1 MSIQKK
7 IKMIKPVAP
16 KTGFS
21 TNFLKGLPLPA
32 PGVDRYIVPAGR
44 DGFGIRVSST
54 GKKTFVKSY
63 RFGSKTKLWT
73 ICDFPAYSL
82 HEALALLADGMQMLR
97 RGLDPSVQSKAIK
110 VARVA
115 SAQLTF
121 GELADKYL
129 ASCTTIAKSTVDTYR
144 ECLYN
149 YVFQSKKPAR
159 KDGKPYKGNVY
170 FDWSNVPAEDITR
183 DDIRSILIA
192 MTDNGITRRANLTNT
207 VLKLLWN
214 YGCIESLVKNNPAV
228 GIENPSKKSRGERYL
243 DIDEISI
250 FWNGLL
256 KIRSQRT
263 VLILRLILLLGRR
276 ETEVCGAM
284 WKEFNLDRAE
294 WFIPVRRSVN
304 GEKVTAGLKV
314 HESNEHLVS
323 GLMVALPKQAVQM
336 LRAWKNVAGNWDF
349 VFPSEYNPSIPQ
361 NYKSLS
367 RALSRN
373 WHKMGLVTAV
383 KPQDLRRTAETH
395 ITRLGVPKHIRDRIT
410 AHSAGD
416 SVEQTYNKYEFFT
429 EKQLAME
436 LWSAEIKRLIE

>member
-1 MSIQKK
+1 MS
-7 IKMIKPVAP
+7 KPVAP

-21 TNFLKGLPLPA
+21 TNFLKGLPLP
-32 PGVDRYIVPAGR
+32 PLGKDRYHVAEGR
-44 DGFGIRVSST
+44 DGFGIIVYST
-54 GKKTFVKSY
+54 GRKSFVKTY
-63 RFGSKTKLWT
+63 RFGDKTKLWT
-73 ICDFPAYSL
+73 IGSFPAFSL
-82 HEALALLADGMQMLR
+82 HEAHDILAEGMKMLS

-110 VARVA
+110 VAKVQ

-121 GELADKYL
+121 GDFADKYL
-129 ASCTTIAKSTVDTYR
+129 AKRITIGKSTVDTYR

-149 YVFQSKKPAR
+149 YVFQSKKPPR
-159 KDGKPYKGNVY
+159 KDGKPYTGNVY

-183 DDIRSILIA
+183 DDIRSILDA
-192 MTDNGITRRANLTNT
+192 MTANGITRRANLTLS
-207 VLKLLWN
+207 VLKLLWK
-214 YGCIESLVKNNPAV
+214 YGCRENLVKNNPAD

-294 WFIPVRRSVN
+294 WFIPVRRLIN
-304 GEKVTAGLKV
+304 GEMITSGLKV

-323 GLMVALPKQAVQM
+323 GLMVALPEQAVQM
-336 LRAWKNVAGNWDF
+336 LRTWKGVTGNWDF
-349 VFPSEYNPSIPQ
+349 VFPSEYNPTVPQ
-361 NYKSLS
+361 DYKSLS

-373 WHKMGLVTAV
+373 WHNMGLVTAV
-383 KPQDLRRTAETH
+383 KPQDLRRTAKTH
-395 ITRLGVPKHIRDRIT
+395 ITRLGVPKYIRDRIT

-416 SVEQTYNKYEFFT
+416 SVEQTYNKYEFLT
-429 EKQLAME
+429 EKRQAME
-436 LWSAEIKRLIE
+436 LWSAEVKRLIELAGSPNS